1 MERRDEP
8 EYARL
13 DKASYEN
20 KGLGIHEEHN
30 AQSLDTIYVERQMGR
45 AERQIGRQAERQ
57 KDRKTNRQKGMQTEG
72 EIE

>member
-30 AQSLDTIYVERQMGR
+30 AQSLDTIYVDRQMGR
-45 AERQIGRQAERQ
+45 ADRQTGGEGRQADRQ
-57 KDRKTNRQKGMQTEG
+57 TGRQVGR
-72 EIE
+72 